1 MRLGNDEGHGKPQ
14 EKPVSRSKHT
24 YLVYAKRN
32 TSQFGQ
38 KLQEIRCR
46 VLDARVNYI
55 LVESL
60 KRYARKY
67 AGASRTASGIY
78 AGLPVRRVNRD
89 QILMIV
95 DERTGK
101 EVKWETIRRREGSQ
115 RTPGRAR
122 GGR

>member
-1 MRLGNDEGHGKPQ
+1 MCYEQKTNEQPATPK
-14 EKPVSRSKHT
+14 RSAHT

-46 VLDARVNYI
+46 VLDARTDHM

-60 KRYARKY
+60 KRYNRKY
-67 AGASRTASGIY
+67 AGASKTNSGIY
-78 AGLPVRRVNRD
+78 EGIPVRRVNVD
-89 QILMIV
+89 QIIKII
-95 DERTGK
+95 DETTGK
-101 EVKWETIRRREGSQ
+101 AVEYSTIRRREGSQ

-122 GGR
+122 GGK